1 MTPHEPRTLG
11 YYAASHWFQSA
22 VIFVLLAVLAL
33 VLLRALDEAEIRA
46 ERQAVELTVR
56 NMRAGL
62 QYAMSEA
69 LMHQQESEIA
79 AWEGSD
85 PTRWLQ
91 VRPAGYRGAC
101 TSVESKNLPEGAW
114 CFERDGRR
122 LVYRPRALM
131 ALHGPENE
139 LCKELSWRV
148 ARVDGG
154 AAHGGFIGVRIE
166 PASGCGFADAV
177 KK

>member
-11 YYAASHWFQSA
+11 YYAASRWFQSA

-33 VLLRALDEAEIRA
+33 VLLRALDEAEVQA

-69 LMHQQESEIA
+69 LMHQQENEIA
-79 AWEGSD
+79 AWAGSD

-101 TSVESKNLPEGAW
+101 SSVESKNLPDGAW

-122 LVYRPRALM
+122 LVYRPRALT

-148 ARVDGG
+148 TRMDRG
-154 AAHGGFIGVRIE
+154 AAHGAFIGVRIE
-166 PASGCGFADAV
+166 RASACSFTDAV